1 MTNGLPTTVDSPR
14 ISEIRTTVGDRAAA
28 EGIARRLVGDR
39 LAACVQIDAG
49 VDSVY
54 RWKDG
59 VEQSTEWRLTVKTSL
74 GRTAACVASLVEQHA
89 YELPEVLV
97 SEVFASPA
105 YAEWV
110 LRSTSP

>member
-1 MTNGLPTTVDSPR
+1 MTTGATTDASTR

-28 EGIARRLVGDR
+28 DAIARRLVEDR
-39 LAACVQIDAG
+39 LAACVQIDG
-49 VDSVY
+49 GIDSVY
-54 RWKDG
+54 RWNDSI
-59 VEQSTEWRLTVKTSL
+59 EQAAEWMLTVKTSL
-74 GRTAACVASLVEQHA
+74 GRTDACVASLVEQHA

>member
-1 MTNGLPTTVDSPR
+1 MTTGAKTTDASTR

-28 EGIARRLVGDR
+28 EAIARRLVEDR
-39 LAACVQIDAG
+39 LAACVQIDG
-49 VDSVY
+49 GIDSVY
-54 RWKDG
+54 RWNDSI
-59 VEQSTEWRLTVKTSL
+59 EQAAEWRLTVKTSL
-74 GRTAACVASLVEQHA
+74 GRTAPCVASLVEQHA
-89 YELPEVLV
+89 YETPEVIV

>member
-1 MTNGLPTTVDSPR
+1 MTTGVMTTDASTR

-49 VDSVY
+49 VESVY
-54 RWKDG
+54 RWKDA
-59 VEQSTEWRLTVKTSL
+59 VEQSVEWRLTVKTSL
-74 GRTAACVASLVEQHA
+74 GRTAECVASLVEQHA
-89 YELPEVLV
+89 YEIPEVLV
-97 SEVFASPA
+97 SEFFASPA

>member
-1 MTNGLPTTVDSPR
+1 MTNGVPKTEAPPR
-14 ISEIRTTVGDRAAA
+14 ISEIRTTVGDRTAA

-49 VDSVY
+49 VESVY
-54 RWKDG
+54 RWNDSI
-59 VEQSTEWRLTVKTSL
+59 EQAAEWRLTVKTTVA
-74 GRTAACVASLVEQHA
+74 RTTACIASLVEQHS
-89 YELPEVLV
+89 YELPEVVV
-97 SEVFASPA
+97 SEVVASKA